1 MGGWEAER
9 RAGTGIRLAEPWRWM
24 VRGLDGGGKGWMGC
38 KSAGRARVGL
48 TILSTML
55 FHNVIKII

>member
-24 VRGLDGGGKGWMGC
+24 VRGLEEGRAGWGS
-38 KSAGRARVGL
+38 KAVGRARVGL
-48 TILSTML
+48 TILLTML
-55 FHNVIKII
+55 FHNVIKLI